1 MVDRAFALET
11 CEADSVISL
20 FEPKILEMVIS
31 QCSCLRLGV
40 SDSWRCKSFK
50 GARIKQY
57 FSELALML
65 NGHFGCIYDGVVGLL
80 LYGGLSTRAK
90 VFSVITVMYLNK
102 NVAIIGNVRAQ
113 ILKLCVKFNA

>member
-31 QCSCLRLGV
+31 QCFCLRLGV
-40 SDSWRCKSFK
+40 SDSWRCQSFK

-57 FSELALML
+57 FSELILML

-80 LYGGLSTRAK
+80 LYGGLTTRAK
-90 VFSVITVMYLNK
+90 VFSVITVMNLNK
-102 NVAIIGNVRAQ
+102 NVTIIGKCQSTNFKTLR
-113 ILKLCVKFNA
+113 